1 MRPSRRLGKT
11 GRSHRNRVSTPS
23 LPVLEHP
30 AATHEPAAAPAHTS
44 SLPTMS
50 NYHLDHLQHLETEAI
65 HIMREVAGEFERP
78 ALLFSGG
85 KDSICLLRLAE
96 KAFRPAELPMPLLNV
111 DTGHHF
117 PELNEFRDRRAAQL
131 GAKLIVRKVE
141 DAIAQGIAVPAP
153 GEISRN
159 KLQIPT
165 LLAAIEEFRFDACI
179 GGARRDEEKARAKE
193 RFFSYRDSFGQWDP
207 KNQRPELWN
216 LYNGR
221 LNAGENMRVF
231 PLSNWTEMDVWE
243 YIRREK
249 LEVPTIY
256 FSHHRQCVRRH
267 GQWLPVNDLQPPK
280 PGERVEELTVRV
292 RTIGDI
298 ISTGCVESPA
308 TTVDDIIAEIAAA
321 RVTERGSRADDKAS
335 EAAMEDRKKQGYF

>member
-1 MRPSRRLGKT
+1 MHS
-11 GRSHRNRVSTPS
+11 
-23 LPVLEHP
+23 
-30 AATHEPAAAPAHTS
+30 
-44 SLPTMS
+44 
-50 NYHLDHLQHLETEAI
+50 YHLDHLQHLETEAI

-96 KAFRPAELPMPLLNV
+96 NAFRPSEFPMPLLNV

-117 PELNEFRDRRAAQL
+117 PELNEFRDRRAKEL
-131 GAKLIVRKVE
+131 SAKLIIRTVE
-141 DAIAQGIAVPAP
+141 DAIASGIATPAP

-165 LLAAIEEFRFDACI
+165 LLAAIEEFRFDCCI

-193 RFFSYRDSFGQWDP
+193 RFFSFRDSFGQWDP
-207 KNQRPELWN
+207 KNQRPEIWN
-216 LYNGR
+216 LFNGR

-243 YIRREK
+243 YIRREN
-249 LEVPTIY
+249 LEVPSIY
-256 FSHHRQCVRRH
+256 FSHQRKCVRRG
-267 GQWLPVNDLQPPK
+267 GQWLPVNPIVPPK
-280 PGERVEELTVRV
+280 PNETISELVVRV

-298 ISTGCVESPA
+298 ISTGMVESPA
-308 TTVDDIIAEIAAA
+308 DNFDDIITEIAAA
-321 RVTERGSRADDKAS
+321 RVTERGSRADDKSS
-335 EAAMEDRKKQGYF
+335 EAAMEDRKKAGYF